1 MDGRCSSRFRT
12 RKGPGSVCGG
22 RRLQTLR
29 GWTWF
34 RNETTEEW
42 VNLDQEFTNP
52 RHCFAKGHE
61 AWQIAPGSQSTRA
74 LKELPQ
80 SSWARI
86 KPLALIRT
94 TVSLRWQRSAL
105 HMPLHG
111 RKVCSGVLR
120 AQSSSLQLR
129 SEEEDTPDEAPAS
142 GHNEQRQARSRSESN
157 GDGVSQA
164 SCSAKSEG
172 SSRCSFGDAA

>member
-1 MDGRCSSRFRT
+1 MEADGCRQ
-12 RKGPGSVCGG
+12 CGG
-22 RRLQTLR
+22 GHGRSLFKSISNTKRSRQCLWRPKVADTAGVDMVQERDRAIQYGEL
-29 GWTWF
+29 W
-34 RNETTEEW
+34 TEEW

-120 AQSSSLQLR
+120 AQLR
-129 SEEEDTPDEAPAS
+129 VRVNPCFEEVVARTCWACHAS
-142 GHNEQRQARSRSESN
+142 QG
-157 GDGVSQA
+157 
-164 SCSAKSEG
+164 
-172 SSRCSFGDAA
+172 